1 MKLKDKPNTGV
12 DYVNVKCFLP
22 FKHVSA
28 IISTS
33 KVVQEDQAQDQ
44 LSPLNESL
52 VLNLKSGVYET
63 YLSPDQLIPL
73 NGSI

>member
-1 MKLKDKPNTGV
+1 MLKLKDKPNTGV

-33 KVVQEDQAQDQ
+33 KVVHKT
-44 LSPLNESL
+44 LFKRIR
-52 VLNLKSGVYET
+52 LKIS
-63 YLSPDQLIPL
+63 
-73 NGSI
+73 